1 MRTIKFRG
9 KSLLNKKWIY
19 GCLIKHNSIVSKT
32 SIVTESIADYRDCF
46 VIDNTVGQFTG
57 LYDNNGNEIYE
68 GDIICGKYP
77 KVYHVIEWYEE
88 EATFCA
94 SLIQELKY
102 KDMYSTL
109 KKSWIKE
116 FKKEVIGN
124 IHDNPE
130 LLKQQEH
137 K

>member
-57 LYDNNGNEIYE
+57 LYDKNGNEIYE
-68 GDIICGKYP
+68 GDIIEIDDEMYA
-77 KVYHVIEWYEE
+77 KVVWDKERARFEYQLFRPIHIVN
-88 EATFCA
+88 TFH
-94 SLIQELKY
+94 
-102 KDMYSTL
+102 
-109 KKSWIKE
+109 E
-116 FKKEVIGN
+116 FNMPYLLVVGN

-130 LLKQQEH
+130 LLKQQEL
-137 K
+137 